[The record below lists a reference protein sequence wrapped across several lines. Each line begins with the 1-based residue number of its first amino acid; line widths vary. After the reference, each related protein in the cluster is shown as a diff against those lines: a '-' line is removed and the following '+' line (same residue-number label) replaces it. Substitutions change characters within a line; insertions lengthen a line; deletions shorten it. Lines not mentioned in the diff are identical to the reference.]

1 MLAVPEGFKADAN
14 VYKTMDTYSGANIF
28 LEKAELST
36 HYKANRRRFRSFDR
50 GWTGAGIV
58 YAGLP
63 R

>member
-36 HYKANRRRFRSFDR
+36 HYKANRRRFRPFDR
-50 GWTGAGIV
+50 G
-58 YAGLP
+58 
-63 R
+63 